1 MAEKSRA
8 AEFIEALSR
17 LETNGELD
25 PIVAMFD
32 PAAEIGNPLTP
43 EPLRGQSGV
52 REFWESYRST
62 LGPIRSEFRAI
73 IESDSSAALEWTS
86 RGNAPAGGELVYSG
100 VSILDFAGDKLCR
113 FQAYF
118 DPRALGRELEQPA
131 EVQAAGSQAA

>member
-8 AEFIEALSR
+8 AEFIDALSR
-17 LETNGELD
+17 LEAGGELD

-43 EPLRGQSGV
+43 HPLRGQAGV
-52 REFWESYRST
+52 REFWASYRST
-62 LGPIRSEFRAI
+62 LGPIRSEFRVI

-86 RGNAPAGGELVYSG
+86 RGHAPAGGELIYSG
-100 VSILDFAGDKLCR
+100 VSVMEFVNDKIRR

-131 EVQAAGSQAA
+131 EARAV